1 MAWPDARRFTGRTLL
16 VPERV
21 AAHSEVKAPI
31 KRLAMTK
38 TLHHRACHLCEAIC
52 GLTLETTQADD
63 GSLAITSIKG
73 DALDTF
79 SRGHICP
86 KAVALQDIQN
96 DPDRLHQ
103 PMLRVGSEWQPIAW
117 EDAFA
122 LVAERLSGIQAR
134 HGQNAVAVY
143 QGNPSVHNYGLMTH
157 SNYFLGQLK
166 TRNRFS
172 ATSVDQ
178 LPHHLTSHLMYGHG
192 LLLPIP
198 DIDHTDFMLI
208 LGGNPLASNGSI
220 MTVPD
225 VEKRLKAIQARGGK
239 VVVVDPRR
247 SETAAMADQ
256 HLFVRP
262 GGDAALLFGVLNT
275 LFAEHLTR
283 DSHLPIEGLDDV
295 RAAIAGFT
303 ADAMSRQCAVPAEQ
317 IRQLARD
324 FAAADKA
331 VCYGRMGVSTQ
342 AFGTLCHWLVQLIN
356 LVTGNLD
363 RVGGAVCT
371 TPAVDLVAST
381 GGGHFNRWQ
390 SRVSAR
396 PEYGGELPVS
406 ALAEE
411 MLTAGE
417 GQIRALVTVAGNPV
431 LSTPNG
437 RQLEQALDG
446 LEFMV
451 SIDLYINETTRYAD
465 LILPSTSALEN
476 DHYDTT
482 FNMFAVRNVTRF
494 NRAILPKPAGALHDW
509 EIFVGLAKAFA
520 AQTGAAL
527 KPTLPPAQMI
537 DLGLRAGVY
546 GDASAHKLSV
556 ERLADY
562 PHGIDLGPL
571 RPNLAA
577 RLKTADGKVQAA
589 PAVILADLA
598 RFAAQPLPVADEL
611 LLIGRRHV
619 RSNNSWMH
627 NYHRLVKGKP
637 RHQLLMHPDDL
648 SRRQLSDGQ
657 RVRVSSRIG
666 MIEVEVVASL
676 DMMPGVVSLPHGRG
690 HGRPGVQMTIAS
702 GQPGASANDL
712 TDERQLDELS
722 GNAALNGVPVQVAAA

>member
-1 MAWPDARRFTGRTLL
+1 
-16 VPERV
+16 
-21 AAHSEVKAPI
+21 
-31 KRLAMTK
+31 MTK

-73 DALDTF
+73 DPLDAF

-103 PMLRVGSEWQPIAW
+103 PMLRVGSDWQPIPW
-117 EDAFA
+117 DEAFA
-122 LVAERLSGIQAR
+122 LVAERLAGIQAR

-157 SNYFLGQLK
+157 SNYFLGLLK

-247 SETAAMADQ
+247 SETAAIADQ
-256 HLFVRP
+256 HVFVRP
-262 GGDAALLFGVLNT
+262 GGDAALLFGLLNT
-275 LFAEHLTR
+275 LLSENLTR
-283 DSHLPIEGLDDV
+283 DSHLPIAGLEDV
-295 RAAIAGFT
+295 RQAIAGFT
-303 ADAMSRQCAVPAEQ
+303 AEAMSRQCAVPAEQ

-356 LVTGNLD
+356 LVAGNLD
-363 RVGGAVCT
+363 RVGGALCT

-390 SRVSAR
+390 SRVSGR

-411 MLTAGE
+411 MLTEGE

-437 RQLEQALDG
+437 RQLEKALDG

-451 SIDLYINETTRYAD
+451 SVDLYINETTRYAD

-520 AQTGAAL
+520 AHTGAVL
-527 KPTLPPAQMI
+527 KPTMAPAQMI
-537 DLGLRAGVY
+537 DFGLRAGVY
-546 GDASAHKLSV
+546 GDASEHKLSV
-556 ERLADY
+556 AMLADH
-562 PHGIDLGPL
+562 PHGVDLGAL
-571 RPNLAA
+571 KPNLAA
-577 RLKTADGKVQAA
+577 RLKTADGHVQAA

-598 RFAAQPLPVADEL
+598 RFAAQPVPMVNEL

-637 RHQLLMHPDDL
+637 RHQLL
-648 SRRQLSDGQ
+648 
-657 RVRVSSRIG
+657 
-666 MIEVEVVASL
+666 SL
-676 DMMPGVVSLPHGRG
+676 IH
-690 HGRPGVQMTIAS
+690 I
-702 GQPGASANDL
+702 
-712 TDERQLDELS
+712 
-722 GNAALNGVPVQVAAA
+722 

>member
-1 MAWPDARRFTGRTLL
+1 
-16 VPERV
+16 
-21 AAHSEVKAPI
+21 
-31 KRLAMTK
+31 MTK
-38 TLHHRACHLCEAIC
+38 SLHYRACHLCEAIC
-52 GLTLETTQADD
+52 GLAIETETQAD
-63 GSLAITSIKG
+63 GSTQIRSIKG
-73 DALDTF
+73 DAKDSF

-96 DPDRLHQ
+96 DPDRIRQ
-103 PMLRVGSEWQPIAW
+103 PMRRMGEQWQAIGW
-117 EDAFA
+117 DEAFE
-122 LVAERLSGIQAR
+122 LVAERLSAIQAA

-192 LLLPIP
+192 LLIPIP

-239 VVVVDPRR
+239 LVVVDPRR
-247 SETAAMADQ
+247 SETAAIADQ

-262 GGDAALLFGVLNT
+262 GSDAALLLGMLNT
-275 LFAEHLTR
+275 LFEEGLTR
-283 DSHLPIEGLDDV
+283 DSHLPVEGLEQV
-295 RAAIAGFT
+295 REAIAGFN
-303 ADAMSRQCAVPAEQ
+303 AEAMSARCGVPAAT

-342 AFGTLCHWLVQLIN
+342 AFGTLCQWLVQLIN
-356 LVTGNLD
+356 LVSGNLD
-363 RVGGAVCT
+363 RVGGVLCT
-371 TPAVDLVAST
+371 SPAVDLVAST
-381 GGGHFNRWQ
+381 SGGHFNRWQ
-390 SRVSAR
+390 SRVSGL

-411 MLTAGE
+411 MLTPGE

-446 LEFMV
+446 LDFMLSV
-451 SIDLYINETTRYAD
+451 DFYINETTRYAD
-465 LILPSTSALEN
+465 LILPPTAPLEH

-482 FNMFAVRNVTRF
+482 FNVFAVRNVTRF
-494 NRAILPKPAGALHDW
+494 NEAVLAKPDGALHDW

-520 AQTGAAL
+520 SRNNLEL
-527 KPTLPPAQMI
+527 KPTMAPQQMI
-537 DLGLRAGVY
+537 DMGLRFGAY
-546 GDASAHKLSV
+546 GDGSAHKLS
-556 ERLADY
+556 LATLREH
-562 PHGIDLGPL
+562 PHGLDLGPL
-571 RPNLAA
+571 QPNLAA
-577 RLKTADGKVQAA
+577 RLKTPSKAVQAA
-589 PAVILADLA
+589 PELLLADLA
-598 RFAAQPLPVADEL
+598 RFAGHELPSEHEL

-637 RHQLLMHPDDL
+637 RHQLLMNPADL
-648 SRRQLSDGQ
+648 ASRGLSDGQ
-657 RVRVSSRIG
+657 RVQVRSRVGS
-666 MIEVEVVASL
+666 IEVEVAAS
-676 DMMPGVVSLPHGRG
+676 DEVMAGVVSLPHGWG
-690 HGRPGVQMTIAS
+690 HARPGVQMDIARA
-702 GQPGASANDL
+702 QPGASANDL
-712 TDERQLDELS
+712 TDERELDVLS
-722 GNAALNGVPVQVAAA
+722 GNAVLNGVPVEVVAA

>member
-1 MAWPDARRFTGRTLL
+1 M
-16 VPERV
+16 
-21 AAHSEVKAPI
+21 I
-31 KRLAMTK
+31 K

-52 GLTLETTQADD
+52 GLAIETQADEA
-63 GSLAITSIKG
+63 GHPTITSIKG
-73 DALDTF
+73 DPLDTF

-96 DPDRLHQ
+96 DPDRLRQ
-103 PMLRVGSEWQPIAW
+103 PMRRVGNDWQAIGW
-117 EDAFA
+117 QEAFDE
-122 LVAERLSGIQAR
+122 VARRLWAIQQR
-134 HGQNAVAVY
+134 HGQNAVAIY

-157 SNYFLGQLK
+157 GNYFLGLLK

-178 LPHHLTSHLMYGHG
+178 LPHHLSSYLMYGHG

-239 VVVVDPRR
+239 FVVVDPRR

-256 HLFVRP
+256 HLFIRP
-262 GGDAALLFGVLNT
+262 GGDAALLLGMLNT
-275 LFAEHLTR
+275 LFEEGLGR
-283 DSHLPIEGLDDV
+283 DSGLPVAGLAEV
-295 RAAIAGFT
+295 RDAVAGFS
-303 ADAMSRQCAVPAEQ
+303 AEAMSPRCGVPAQ
-317 IRQLARD
+317 VIRQLARD

-363 RVGGAVCT
+363 RVGGALCT

-381 GGGHFNRWQ
+381 AGGHFNAWQ
-390 SRVSAR
+390 SRVSGL

-411 MLTAGE
+411 MLVE
-417 GQIRALVTVAGNPV
+417 GDGQVRALITVAGNPV

-446 LEFMV
+446 LEFML

-482 FNMFAVRNVTRF
+482 FNLFAVRNVSRF
-494 NRAILPKPAGALHDW
+494 NRAILPRPEGALHDW
-509 EIFVGLAKAFA
+509 EIFVGLARAFA
-520 AQTGAAL
+520 AVAGKEL

-537 DLGLRAGVY
+537 ERGLRAGPW
-546 GDASAHKLSV
+546 GEGSAVGLSLAKL
-556 ERLADY
+556 AAH

-571 RPNLAA
+571 QPNLAA
-577 RLKTADGKVQAA
+577 RLKTPGQCIQAA
-589 PAVILADLA
+589 PPLLMADLQ
-598 RFAAQPLPVADEL
+598 RFAGQAPPAPDEL
-611 LLIGRRHV
+611 VMVGRRHV

-648 SRRQLSDGQ
+648 ASRGLLDGQ
-657 RVRVSSRIG
+657 QVRVTSRVG
-666 MIEVEVVASL
+666 SIEVQVLGSS
-676 DMMPGVVSLPHGRG
+676 DMMPGVVSLPHGFG
-690 HGRPGVQMTIAS
+690 HGRRGVHLAIA
-702 GQPGASANDL
+702 QAQAGASANDL
-712 TDERQLDELS
+712 TDERLLDRLS
-722 GNAALNGVPVQVAAA
+722 GNAALNGVPVRVVAA

>member
-1 MAWPDARRFTGRTLL
+1 
-16 VPERV
+16 
-21 AAHSEVKAPI
+21 
-31 KRLAMTK
+31 MTK

-52 GLTLETTQADD
+52 GLTLETTQAED

-73 DALDTF
+73 DPLDTF

-122 LVAERLSGIQAR
+122 LVAEKLAGIQAR
-134 HGQNAVAVY
+134 YGQNSVAVY

-157 SNYFLGQLK
+157 SNYFLGLLK

-178 LPHHLTSHLMYGHG
+178 LPHHLSSHLMYGHG

-247 SETAAMADQ
+247 SETAAIADQ

-262 GGDAALLFGVLNT
+262 GGDAALLFGLLNT
-275 LFAEHLTR
+275 LFAENLTR
-283 DSHLPIEGLDDV
+283 ASHLPVDGLDDV
-295 RAAIAGFT
+295 RRAIAGFT
-303 ADAMSRQCAVPAEQ
+303 AEAMSRQCALPAEQ

-324 FAAADKA
+324 FAAADRA

-363 RVGGAVCT
+363 RPGGALCT

-381 GGGHFNRWQ
+381 SGGHFNRWQ
-390 SRVSAR
+390 SRVSGR

-411 MLTAGE
+411 MLTEGE

-451 SIDLYINETTRYAD
+451 SVDLYINETTRYAD

-482 FNMFAVRNVTRF
+482 FNMFAVRNVSRF
-494 NRAILPKPAGALHDW
+494 NRAILPKPDGALHDW

-520 AQTGAAL
+520 AHTGVAL

-537 DLGLRAGVY
+537 DFGLRAGVY
-546 GDASAHKLSV
+546 GDTSSHQLSV
-556 ERLADY
+556 AMLAEH
-562 PHGIDLGPL
+562 PHGVDLGPL
-571 RPNLAA
+571 TPNLAA
-577 RLKTADGKVQAA
+577 RLKTANGRVQAA

-598 RFAAQPLPVADEL
+598 RFTAQPLPPADEL

-637 RHQLLMHPDDL
+637 RHQLLMHPEDL
-648 SRRQLSDGQ
+648 ARRQLSDGQ
-657 RVRVSSRIG
+657 RVKVSSRIG
-666 MIEVEVVASL
+666 MIEVEVAASL
-676 DMMPGVVSLPHGRG
+676 DMMPGVVSLPHGWG

-702 GQPGASANDL
+702 RQPGASANDL

-722 GNAALNGVPVQVAAA
+722 GNAALNGVPVHVAAA

>member
-1 MAWPDARRFTGRTLL
+1 
-16 VPERV
+16 
-21 AAHSEVKAPI
+21 
-31 KRLAMTK
+31 MTK

-52 GLTLETTQADD
+52 GLTLETSQDEA
-63 GSLAITSIKG
+63 GNLAITSIKG
-73 DALDTF
+73 DPLDTF

-103 PMLRVGSEWQPIAW
+103 PMLRVGSEWQPIPW
-117 EDAFA
+117 DDAFA
-122 LVAERLSGIQAR
+122 LVAERLAGIQAR

-157 SNYFLGQLK
+157 SNYFLGLLK
-166 TRNRFS
+166 TRNRYS

-178 LPHHLTSHLMYGHG
+178 LPHHLSSHLMYGHG

-247 SETAAMADQ
+247 SETAAIADQ

-262 GGDAALLFGVLNT
+262 GGDAALLFGLLNT
-275 LFAEHLTR
+275 LFAEGLTR
-283 DSHLPIEGLDDV
+283 ASHLPVEGLDDV
-295 RAAIAGFT
+295 RQAIAGFT
-303 ADAMSRQCAVPAEQ
+303 AEAMSPQCAVPAEQ

-363 RVGGAVCT
+363 RVGGALCT

-390 SRVSAR
+390 SRVSGR

-411 MLTAGE
+411 MLTDGE

-451 SIDLYINETTRYAD
+451 SVDLYINETTRYAD

-494 NRAILPKPAGALHDW
+494 NRAILPKPEGALHDW

-520 AQTGAAL
+520 AHTGVAL
-527 KPTLPPAQMI
+527 KPTMPPAQMI
-537 DLGLRAGVY
+537 DFGLRAGTY
-546 GDASAHKLSV
+546 GDASSHKLSV
-556 ERLADY
+556 AMLADH
-562 PHGIDLGPL
+562 PHGMDLGPL
-571 RPNLAA
+571 TPNLAS
-577 RLKTADGKVQAA
+577 RLKTTDGKVQAA
-589 PAVILADLA
+589 PSVILADLA

-648 SRRQLSDGQ
+648 ARRQLIDGQ

-666 MIEVEVVASL
+666 MVEVEVVASR
-676 DMMPGVVSLPHGRG
+676 DMMPGVVSLPHGWG
-690 HGRPGVQMTIAS
+690 HGRPGVQMSIAS

-722 GNAALNGVPVQVAAA
+722 GNAALNGVPVKVAAA

>member
-1 MAWPDARRFTGRTLL
+1 
-16 VPERV
+16 
-21 AAHSEVKAPI
+21 
-31 KRLAMTK
+31 MTK

-52 GLTLETTQADD
+52 GLTIETTESE
-63 GSLAITSIKG
+63 GNVAISSIKG

-96 DPDRLHQ
+96 DPDRLRQ
-103 PMLRVGSEWQPIAW
+103 PMRRVGSEWLPIEW
-117 EDAFA
+117 DDAFA
-122 LVAERLSGIQAR
+122 LVAGKLAAIQER

-157 SNYFLGQLK
+157 SNYFLGLLK

-178 LPHHLTSHLMYGHG
+178 LPHHLSSYLMYGHG

-275 LFAEHLTR
+275 LFGEGLTR
-283 DSHLPIEGLDDV
+283 DSHLPVDGLDEV
-295 RAAIAGFT
+295 RAAVETFT
-303 ADAMSRQCAVPAEQ
+303 AEAMSPLCAVSAEQ

-324 FAAADKA
+324 FAAAPSA

-342 AFGTLCHWLVQLIN
+342 AFGTLCHWVVQLIN

-363 RVGGAVCT
+363 RVGGALCT
-371 TPAVDLVAST
+371 EPAVDLVAST
-381 GGGHFNRWQ
+381 SGGHFNKWQ
-390 SRVSAR
+390 SRVSGR

-417 GQIRALVTVAGNPV
+417 GQIRALITVAGNPV

-437 RQLEQALDG
+437 RQLERALDG
-446 LEFMV
+446 LDFMV

-482 FNMFAVRNVTRF
+482 FNLFAVRNVTRF
-494 NRAILPKPAGALHDW
+494 NRAILAKPEGALHDW

-520 AQTGAAL
+520 EKTGKEL
-527 KPTLPPAQMI
+527 KPTMPPAKMI
-537 DLGLRAGVY
+537 DMGLRMGRY
-546 GDASAHKLSV
+546 GDASEQQLS
-556 ERLADY
+556 LATLFDH
-562 PHGIDLGPL
+562 PHGIDLGAL
-571 RPNLAA
+571 KANLAP
-577 RLKTADGKVQAA
+577 RLKTPNQRVQAA
-589 PAVILADLA
+589 PPEILADLA
-598 RFAAQPLPVADEL
+598 RFAALQAPAADEL
-611 LLIGRRHV
+611 LMIGRRHV

-648 SRRQLSDGQ
+648 ASRGLNDGQ
-657 RVRVSSRIG
+657 LVRVSSRVG
-666 MIEVEVVASL
+666 QIEVEVLGSL
-676 DMMPGVVSLPHGRG
+676 DMMKGVVSLPHGWG
-690 HGRPGVQMTIAS
+690 HSRPGVQMAIAS
-702 GQPGASANDL
+702 GQPGSSANDL
-712 TDERQLDELS
+712 TDECQLDELS
-722 GNAALNGVPVQVAAA
+722 GNAALNGVPVTVAAA

>member
-1 MAWPDARRFTGRTLL
+1 
-16 VPERV
+16 
-21 AAHSEVKAPI
+21 
-31 KRLAMTK
+31 MTK

-73 DALDTF
+73 DSLDTF

-103 PMLRVGSEWQPIAW
+103 PMLRVGSEWRPIPW

-122 LVAERLSGIQAR
+122 LVAERLAGIQTR

-225 VEKRLKAIQARGGK
+225 VEKRLKAIQSRGGK

-262 GGDAALLFGVLNT
+262 GGDAALLFGMLNT
-275 LFAEHLTR
+275 VFTENLTR
-283 DSHLPIEGLDDV
+283 DSHLPITGLEEV
-295 RAAIAGFT
+295 RRAIAGFT
-303 ADAMSRQCAVPAEQ
+303 AEAMSHQCAVPAEQ

-363 RVGGAVCT
+363 RVGGALCT

-390 SRVSAR
+390 SRVSGR

-411 MLTAGE
+411 MLTEGE

-451 SIDLYINETTRYAD
+451 SVDLYINETTRYAD

-494 NRAILPKPAGALHDW
+494 NRAILPKPEGALHDW
-509 EIFVGLAKAFA
+509 EIFVGLAQAFA
-520 AQTGAAL
+520 AQTGAVL
-527 KPTLPPAQMI
+527 KPTMAPAQMI
-537 DLGLRAGVY
+537 DFGLRAGVY
-546 GDASAHKLSV
+546 GDASEHKLSV
-556 ERLADY
+556 AMLADH
-562 PHGIDLGPL
+562 PHGVDLGPL
-571 RPNLAA
+571 KANLGR
-577 RLKTADGKVQAA
+577 RLKTADGNVQAA

-598 RFAAQPLPVADEL
+598 RFAAQPVALADEL

-648 SRRQLSDGQ
+648 ASRQLSDGQ

-666 MIEVEVVASL
+666 MIEVEVVASV
-676 DMMPGVVSLPHGRG
+676 DMMPGVVSLPHGWG

-702 GQPGASANDL
+702 GQPGVSANDL
-712 TDERQLDELS
+712 TDERQVDELS

>member
-1 MAWPDARRFTGRTLL
+1 
-16 VPERV
+16 
-21 AAHSEVKAPI
+21 
-31 KRLAMTK
+31 MTK

-103 PMLRVGSEWQPIAW
+103 PMLRVGSEWQPIPW

-122 LVAERLSGIQAR
+122 LVAERLAGVQAR

-275 LFAEHLTR
+275 LFGEKLTR
-283 DSHLPIEGLDDV
+283 DSHLPVEGLDDV
-295 RAAIAGFT
+295 RRAIAGFT
-303 ADAMSRQCAVPAEQ
+303 AEAMSHQCAVPAEQ

-363 RVGGAVCT
+363 RVGGALCT

-390 SRVSAR
+390 SRVSGR

-411 MLTAGE
+411 MLTEGE

-451 SIDLYINETTRYAD
+451 SVDLYINETTRYAD

-494 NRAILPKPAGALHDW
+494 NRAILPKPQGALHDW
-509 EIFVGLAKAFA
+509 EIFVGLAQAFA
-520 AQTGAAL
+520 AQTGVVL
-527 KPTLPPAQMI
+527 KPTMAPAQMI
-537 DLGLRAGVY
+537 DFGLRGGVY
-546 GDASAHKLSV
+546 GDASEHKLSV
-556 ERLADY
+556 AMLADH
-562 PHGIDLGPL
+562 PHGVDLGPL
-571 RPNLAA
+571 KANLAP

-598 RFAAQPLPVADEL
+598 RFAAQPAPVADEL

-648 SRRQLSDGQ
+648 ASRQLSDGQ

-676 DMMPGVVSLPHGRG
+676 DMMPGVVSLPHGWG

-702 GQPGASANDL
+702 SQPGASANDL

>member
-1 MAWPDARRFTGRTLL
+1 
-16 VPERV
+16 
-21 AAHSEVKAPI
+21 
-31 KRLAMTK
+31 MTK

-52 GLTLETTQADD
+52 GLTLETTQGED

-73 DALDTF
+73 DPLDTF

-103 PMLRVGSEWQPIAW
+103 PMLRVGNEWRPIPW
-117 EDAFA
+117 DDAFA
-122 LVAERLSGIQAR
+122 LVAERLAGIQAR

-247 SETAAMADQ
+247 SETAAIADQ

-262 GGDAALLFGVLNT
+262 GGDAALLFGLLNT
-275 LFAEHLTR
+275 LFAENLTR
-283 DSHLPIEGLDDV
+283 DSHLPVDGLDEV
-295 RAAIAGFT
+295 RHAVAGFT
-303 ADAMSRQCAVPAEQ
+303 AEAMSRQCAVPAEQ

-324 FAAADKA
+324 FAAAETA

-363 RVGGAVCT
+363 RVGGALCT

-381 GGGHFNRWQ
+381 SGGHFNRWQ
-390 SRVSAR
+390 SRVSGR

-411 MLTAGE
+411 MLTEGE

-451 SIDLYINETTRYAD
+451 SVDLYINETTRYAD

-494 NRAILPKPAGALHDW
+494 NRAILPKPEGALHDW
-509 EIFVGLAKAFA
+509 EIFVGLAQAFA
-520 AQTGAAL
+520 AKTGNTL
-527 KPTLPPAQMI
+527 KPTMPPAQMI
-537 DLGLRAGVY
+537 DFGLRAGPY
-546 GDASAHKLSV
+546 GDTLSIAA
-556 ERLADY
+556 LADH
-562 PHGIDLGPL
+562 PHGLDLGPL
-571 RPNLAA
+571 KPNLTS
-577 RLKTADGKVQAA
+577 RMKTANGHLQAA
-589 PAVILADLA
+589 PPVILADLV
-598 RFAAQPLPVADEL
+598 RFAAQPVPKVNEL

-648 SRRQLSDGQ
+648 AHRQLSDGQ

-666 MIEVEVVASL
+666 MIEVEVMSSL
-676 DMMPGVVSLPHGRG
+676 DMMPGVVSLPHGWG

>member
-1 MAWPDARRFTGRTLL
+1 
-16 VPERV
+16 
-21 AAHSEVKAPI
+21 
-31 KRLAMTK
+31 MTK

-52 GLTLETTQADD
+52 GLTLETTEAED

-103 PMLRVGSEWQPIAW
+103 PMLRVGSDWQPIPW
-117 EDAFA
+117 EEAFA
-122 LVAERLSGIQAR
+122 LVAERLTAIQAR

-247 SETAAMADQ
+247 SETAAIANQ

-262 GGDAALLFGVLNT
+262 GGDAALLFGLLNT
-275 LFAEHLTR
+275 LFAENLTR
-283 DSHLPIEGLDDV
+283 ASHLPVDGLDEV
-295 RAAIAGFT
+295 REAVAGFT
-303 ADAMSRQCAVPAEQ
+303 AEAMSRQCAVPAEQ

-363 RVGGAVCT
+363 RVGGALCT

-381 GGGHFNRWQ
+381 SGGHFNRWQ
-390 SRVSAR
+390 SRVSGR

-411 MLTAGE
+411 MLTEGD

-446 LEFMV
+446 LEFML

-494 NRAILPKPAGALHDW
+494 NRAILPKPEGALHDW
-509 EIFVGLAKAFA
+509 EIFVGLAQAFA
-520 AQTGAAL
+520 AKTGNAL
-527 KPTLPPAQMI
+527 KPTMPPAQMI
-537 DLGLRAGVY
+537 DFGMRAGPY
-546 GDASAHKLSV
+546 GETLSIAA
-556 ERLADY
+556 LADH
-562 PHGIDLGPL
+562 PHGLDLGPL
-571 RPNLAA
+571 HPNLAG
-577 RLKTADGKVQAA
+577 RLKTANGRLQAA

-598 RFAAQPLPVADEL
+598 RFAAQPLPGIDEL

-648 SRRQLSDGQ
+648 AHRQLNDGQ

-666 MIEVEVVASL
+666 MIEVEVLASL
-676 DMMPGVVSLPHGRG
+676 DMMPGVVSLPHGWG
-690 HGRPGVQMTIAS
+690 HGRPGVQMAIAS
-702 GQPGASANDL
+702 AQPGSSANDL
-712 TDERQLDELS
+712 TDERQVDELS

>member
-1 MAWPDARRFTGRTLL
+1 MTRT
-16 VPERV
+16 E
-21 AAHSEVKAPI
+21 
-31 KRLAMTK
+31 
-38 TLHHRACHLCEAIC
+38 HHRACHLCEAIC
-52 GLTLETTQADD
+52 GLTIETTTEPDA
-63 GSLAITSIKG
+63 ARKITSIKG
-73 DALDTF
+73 DPLDSF

-96 DPDRLHQ
+96 DPDRLRQ
-103 PMLRVGSEWQPIAW
+103 PMLREGDQWKPIAW
-117 EDAFA
+117 QEAFD
-122 LVAERLSGIQAR
+122 LVAERLFAIQQR
-134 HGQNAVAVY
+134 EGQNAVAVY

-157 SNYFLGQLK
+157 SNYFLGLLK

-178 LPHHLTSHLMYGHG
+178 LPHHLTSFLMYGHG
-192 LLLPIP
+192 MLLPIP
-198 DIDHTDFMLI
+198 DIDHTNFMLI

-225 VEKRLKAIQARGGK
+225 VEKRLKAIQGRGGK

-247 SETAAMADQ
+247 SETAAIADQ
-256 HLFVRP
+256 HVFVRP
-262 GGDAALLFGVLNT
+262 GGDAALLFGLLNT
-275 LFAEHLTR
+275 LFEEGLTR
-283 DSHLPIEGLDDV
+283 ESHLPVDGLDQVQD
-295 RAAIAGFT
+295 AIAGFS
-303 ADAMSRQCAVPAEQ
+303 AEAMSSRCGIAAEQ

-363 RVGGAVCT
+363 RVGGVLCT
-371 TPAVDLVAST
+371 QPAVDIVGST
-381 GGGHFNRWQ
+381 SGGHFNRWQ
-390 SRVSAR
+390 SRVSGL

-411 MLTAGE
+411 MLHEGE
-417 GQIRALVTVAGNPV
+417 GRVRALVTVAGNPV

-437 RQLEQALDG
+437 RQLERALDG
-446 LEFMV
+446 LAFMV

-482 FNMFAVRNVTRF
+482 FNTLAVRNVTRF
-494 NRAILPKPAGALHDW
+494 NRAVFDKPEGALHDW
-509 EIFVGLAKAFA
+509 EIFVGLATAFA
-520 AQTGAAL
+520 AKAGKEL

-537 DLGLRAGVY
+537 DHGLRSGRY
-546 GDASAHKLSV
+546 GDASEHKLSLTT
-556 ERLADY
+556 LADH
-562 PHGIDLGPL
+562 PHGLDLGAL
-571 RPNLAA
+571 QPNLSA
-577 RLKTADGKVQAA
+577 RLKTPNGHVQAA
-589 PAVILADLA
+589 PEVIMADLA
-598 RFAAQPLPVADEL
+598 RFKASPEPQVDEL

-648 SRRQLSDGQ
+648 SSRGLSDGQ
-657 RVRVSSRIG
+657 QVRVTSRVG
-666 MIEVEVVASL
+666 MIEVQVLGSA
-676 DMMPGVVSLPHGRG
+676 DMMPGVVSLPHGWG
-690 HGRPGVQMTIAS
+690 HARKGVRMGIAQNQPGV
-702 GQPGASANDL
+702 SANDL
-712 TDERQLDELS
+712 TDERQLDALS
-722 GNAALNGVPVQVAAA
+722 GNAVLNGVPVQVAAC